1 MVNENKE
8 CSFDM
13 KRVEEIFNHLIR
25 GRKIKLNDN
34 HTIFIT
40 NSIKGKNII
49 SDMTHEDMIV
59 AIVLSLNTRFRKY

>member
-34 HTIFIT
+34 HTVFTT
-40 NSIKGKNII
+40 NSVKGK
-49 SDMTHEDMIV
+49 
-59 AIVLSLNTRFRKY
+59 KYYK